1 MLLYPTRLLC
11 LLGLTIL
18 LWQAQEPQAPR
29 TRSPEPTVTQVIRL
43 KTLQATEMTRVL
55 RDLFAAPE
63 RRAPRITVAADDRT
77 NSLIVSAEPN
87 DLATVEKLIASLEK
101 EAAQRPPA
109 RELRVFSLKHTEPDA
124 AMEQA
129 LRLIFGP
136 GQAGNFALDLQR
148 RMVICSGDRTALDAV
163 EALLA
168 RLEDR
173 PAQVRGGG
181 KAEERRVRLVWLVDT
196 SGAEG
201 GEPARLRRPPD
212 DLNEVVAEL
221 AKLGITKVGLAA
233 QTVANATDGQAFR
246 IDGTTD
252 LSGAPCYLQVSGVL
266 SQGQE
271 KPTVRIELHAT
282 REAAAGKDPGSGRLP
297 RRGDPVCSLETTV
310 TAPPGH
316 AVVLGVTPTAGLT
329 SIFVVQVLPREAPKP
344 RRP

>member
-11 LLGLTIL
+11 LFGLTAL

-29 TRSPEPTVTQVIRL
+29 STETKVTQVIRL
-43 KTLQATEMTRVL
+43 KTLQASEMTRVL
-55 RDLFAAPE
+55 RELFTAPE

-77 NSLIVSAEPN
+77 NSLVVSAEPN
-87 DLATVEKLIASLEK
+87 DLATVQKLIASLEK

-109 RELRVFSLKHTEPDA
+109 HELRVFDLKHTEPDA

-148 RMVICSGDRTALDAV
+148 RMVICSGDRTALDAA
-163 EALLA
+163 EALLT
-168 RLEDR
+168 RLDDR
-173 PAQVRGGG
+173 SAQATGGG
-181 KAEERRVRLVWLVDT
+181 KAGERRVRLVWLVDT
-196 SGAEG
+196 TGAEG
-201 GEPARLRRPPD
+201 GGPAQLRRPPD

-221 AKLGITKVGLAA
+221 AKLGISKVGLAA
-233 QTVANATDGQAFR
+233 QTVANVTEGQSFR
-246 IDGTTD
+246 IEGTTD
-252 LSGAPCYLQVSGVL
+252 LSGGPCYLQVSGVL

-271 KPTVRIELHAT
+271 KPTVRIELRAT
-282 REAAAGKDPGSGRLP
+282 RETPAGKDPASGRVL
-297 RRGDPVCSLETTV
+297 RRGDPVCSLDTTV

-344 RRP
+344 RR